1 MAIKKDE
8 GWYCWLVAGAIM
20 TSMTLTSM
28 STYGT
33 ISVLVN
39 IWTNKFN
46 IPAEVVAWAPAI
58 MNVSMLLIG
67 NLRVVC
73 ITNKGAQS
81 LYGIFALHF
90 VRSSVALVTASGQPI
105 RWNKFF

>member
-20 TSMTLTSM
+20 VSMTLASM

-33 ISVLVN
+33 IAVLVD

-46 IPAEVVAWAPAI
+46 IPTEVVAWAPSI
-58 MNVSMLLIG
+58 MYVSVMLIG
-67 NLRVVC
+67 NVLTC
-73 ITNKGAQS
+73 
-81 LYGIFALHF
+81 
-90 VRSSVALVTASGQPI
+90 
-105 RWNKFF
+105 